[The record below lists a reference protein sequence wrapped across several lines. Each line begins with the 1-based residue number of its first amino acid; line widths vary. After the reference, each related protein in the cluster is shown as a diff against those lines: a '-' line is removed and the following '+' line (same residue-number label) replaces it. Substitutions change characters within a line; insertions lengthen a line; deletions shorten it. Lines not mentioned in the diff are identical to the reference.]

1 MVKGIY
7 TGASGMIATENEL
20 NSVANNLANVNTDGY
35 KMETSVLKAFPEMLV
50 KRLNDDGLV
59 VFPLGSYDLGPVVGK
74 MGTGVEFN
82 EAFIRFEQGNLQETG
97 NEFDLA
103 LEGQGFMC
111 IQTPDGERYTRDG
124 NFKISLDGFLV
135 DKNGNKVLGENGP
148 IQIGRNNFA
157 IDYYGNIYINADIP
171 YDQFATKTDN
181 EWKNMIKLDKLKLV
195 DFDEK
200 RYLKREGYSLY
211 AETDFS
217 GPATVLPDDFKPKVY
232 QGFVEKSNVNPVWE
246 MTRMIEVQRLYEA
259 NQKVIQT
266 EDEMLGKVIN
276 QVGRGMA

>member
-97 NEFDLA
+97 NEFDFA
-103 LEGQGFMC
+103 LEGQGFMS
-111 IQTPDGERYTRDG
+111 IMTPDGERYTRDG
-124 NFKISLDGFLV
+124 NFKISMDGFLV
-135 DKNGNKVLGENGP
+135 DKEGNKVLGENGP
-148 IQIGRNNFA
+148 IQIGRNNFV
-157 IDYYGNIYINADIP
+157 IDNFGNVYVNADVP
-171 YDQFATKTDN
+171 WDQFTDKTGN
-181 EWKNMIKLDKLKLV
+181 EWKNIVKLDKLKIV
-195 DFDEK
+195 DFQEK
-200 RYLKREGYSLY
+200 RYLKREGYSMY
-211 AETDFS
+211 AATELS
-217 GPATVLPDDFKPKVY
+217 GPAFVMPDNIKPKVY

-246 MTRMIEVQRLYEA
+246 MTRMIEIQRLYEA
-259 NQKVIQT
+259 NQKAIQT
-266 EDEMLGKVIN
+266 EDEMLNKVIN